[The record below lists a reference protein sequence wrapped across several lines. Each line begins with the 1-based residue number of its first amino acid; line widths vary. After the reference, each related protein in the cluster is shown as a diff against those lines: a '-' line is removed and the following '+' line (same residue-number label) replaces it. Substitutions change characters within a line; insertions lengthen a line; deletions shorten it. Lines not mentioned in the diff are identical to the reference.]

1 MLKLNFTCVCVC
13 AGEWWKKDI
22 EELYTEFLNSG
33 GDPDVSDAYTINGQP
48 GDLYPCSKPGRF
60 LNCYLYIRTTS

>member
-1 MLKLNFTCVCVC
+1 MRTHI

-33 GDPDVSDAYTINGQP
+33 GDPDISDAYTINGQT
-48 GDLYPCSKPGRF
+48 GDLYPCSKTGP
-60 LNCYLYIRTTS
+60 LIS